1 MVILVI
7 YVDNSK
13 NPTDLPTA
21 WLPSLQLFLED
32 KISVENGEWLD
43 DRVINVA
50 QLLLKHQFPSIDGFH
65 STIIVAANQAAILGG
80 GTVQILHVGGN
91 HWICATV
98 SKDKSDVMIFDTL
111 TAHH

>member
-43 DRVINVA
+43 DHVINVA
-50 QLLLKHQFPSIDGFH
+50 QMLLKHQFPSIDGFH
-65 STIIVAANQAAILGG
+65 STIIHVVAANQAAILGG
-80 GTVQILHVGGN
+80 GAVQCTDIACWWKPLDLRNSLQRQIRCH
-91 HWICATV
+91 
-98 SKDKSDVMIFDTL
+98 DF
-111 TAHH
+111 